1 MTAVAFAM
9 SDFSNVRVPEDRGG
23 CGEEHHA
30 ETDDRGRKVVQCD
43 QCAPYLVASVYGFA
57 STAVDV
63 PLTPDERAAQAA
75 AESDA
80 RMSQAGLLTT
90 LAGRMAPQRSLAD
103 EVSAMS
109 DEQRAEFRKLLAPGK
124 TR

>member
-9 SDFSNVRVPEDRGG
+9 SDVLGVKVPEDQGG
-23 CGEEHHA
+23 CGEQHA
-30 ETDDRGRKVVQCD
+30 AQTDDRGRKVVQCD
-43 QCAPYLVASVYGFA
+43 QCAPWLIANHYSFAGAPQDVAK
-57 STAVDV
+57 
-63 PLTPDERAAQAA
+63 TPDERAALEV
-75 AESDA
+75 AEGDA

-109 DEQRAEFRKLLAPGK
+109 DADRAELRRLLAP
-124 TR
+124 